1 MFVLFLP
8 ERAVLLMSERTNYS
22 SRPKGPDFLPAQN
35 WAMSSTRPKGPHYLI
50 ARKGHII
57 FSPKRATLSFRPKGP
72 HYLFAR
78 KVHIIFSPE
87 RVTLSFFTQMTVYSS
102 PKDPILSR
110 RFTSP
115 LARKGNIKFFQNRFI
130 ISGFSCMNSLL
141 PTTLWLPP
149 AL

>member
-57 FSPKRATLSFRPKGP
+57 FSPERATLSFRPKGP

-78 KVHIIFSPE
+78 KGHVIFSPE
-87 RVTLSFFTQMTVYSS
+87 RAVYSS
-102 PKDPILSR
+102 PKDPIFSR

-115 LARKGNIKFFQNRFI
+115 LARKA
-130 ISGFSCMNSLL
+130 ISNFSEINLSYLVSL
-141 PTTLWLPP
+141 
-149 AL
+149 A

>member
-57 FSPKRATLSFRPKGP
+57 FSPERATLSFRPKGP

-78 KVHIIFSPE
+78 KG
-87 RVTLSFFTQMTVYSS
+87 RVFFTERSYFFSKVYLS
-102 PKDPILSR
+102 PRP
-110 RFTSP
+110 
-115 LARKGNIKFFQNRFI
+115 KGNIKFFRNKFI
-130 ISGFSCMNSLL
+130 TSGFSCMNSLL
-141 PTTLWLPP
+141 LTTLWLPP
-149 AL
+149 TL